1 MTMESGDAWL
11 QTVRARLDEEIQKG
25 AAPMAEK
32 ITARELTAKFGFMR
46 RKPWLVSHVRNKLD
60 ELQLVMNPDFNNV
73 HIDAEISI
81 QRESDNGLRLDQ
93 RPDATP
99 RIGILESANNEPT
112 CVNPQDKLSVA
123 TSLMQL
129 RDYSQLPVMTGKR
142 DLKGIISWKSIS
154 ARLSHGNNCELVKD
168 CMDPANEILI
178 TTPMFDAINTIV
190 EHGYVLVRNEKN
202 IITGIVTASD
212 LSSQFKTMTGPF
224 ILIGEIEEHLRRL
237 IHGKFH
243 PEELKKSASN
253 DDSDSKKISGAAD
266 LTFGN
271 YCRLL
276 QDPKNWQKLNLNI
289 DKRAFNE
296 RLECVRVI
304 RNNVMHFNPEG
315 LDDSD
320 TRELLDM
327 ARFFQNLVR
336 MGAI

>member
-11 QTVRARLDEEIQKG
+11 QSIKTRQEEEIQNG
-25 AAPMAEK
+25 AVPAPEK

-46 RKPWLVSHVRNKLD
+46 RKHWLVSHVRNKLD
-60 ELQLVMNPDFNNV
+60 ELQLVMNPDFSNV

-81 QRESDNGLRLDQ
+81 QRESDNGLGLDQ
-93 RPDATP
+93 KPDATP
-99 RIGILESANNEPT
+99 RIGILEAANIEPT

-129 RDYSQLPVMTGKR
+129 HDYSQLPVMESKYR
-142 DLKGIISWKSIS
+142 LNGIVSWESIG
-154 ARLSHGNNCELVKD
+154 ARLSLGNKCESVRD
-168 CMDPANEILI
+168 CTDPANEILI

-190 EHGYVLVRNEKN
+190 EHGYVLVRDEKN

-212 LSSQFKTMTGPF
+212 LSNQFKAMTGPF

-237 IHGKFH
+237 VHGKFTLD
-243 PEELKKSASN
+243 ELKKSADMPEN
-253 DDSDSKKISGAAD
+253 ISGAAD
-266 LTFGN
+266 LTFGG

-276 QDPKNWQKLNLNI
+276 ENQGNWENLNLNI
-289 DKRAFNE
+289 DRKVFKDWLDR
-296 RLECVRVI
+296 VRMI
-304 RNNVMHFNPEG
+304 RNDVMHFNPEG

-320 TRELLDM
+320 ARQLLDM

-336 MGAI
+336 MGAM